1 MALHL
6 WTGHC
11 KWQSYWH
18 TNFCRIFHC
27 NYRNGTEIIFN
38 AKDSYCFVFFFFAV
52 FVHWLHTNVIYL
64 CLAPSMCLL
73 DFYFVAVTVA
83 VAANVAVGCSVTVAI
98 DVGFSFSRLYVV
110 VLIGICC
117 YFFPHSCVCY
127 FLSSRCF
134 VFIYVFRVILFSFSV
149 ANLKISTEVVH
160 EMYVFN
166 VKEEQEKKR

>member
-1 MALHL
+1 
-6 WTGHC
+6 
-11 KWQSYWH
+11 
-18 TNFCRIFHC
+18 
-27 NYRNGTEIIFN
+27 
-38 AKDSYCFVFFFFAV
+38 
-52 FVHWLHTNVIYL
+52 
-64 CLAPSMCLL
+64 MCLL

>member
-18 TNFCRIFHC
+18 TIFCRIFYC

-73 DFYFVAVTVA
+73 DFYFVAVA

-117 YFFPHSCVCY
+117 YFFPHSVY
-127 FLSSRCF
+127 VIFSLLVVLFSSTCF
-134 VFIYVFRVILFSFSV
+134 VLFCSV
-149 ANLKISTEVVH
+149 SQSQTWKYQL
-160 EMYVFN
+160 
-166 VKEEQEKKR
+166 R